1 MRLSRKTERLGYVA
15 TVLQVIQDSEKDAH
29 KVGKKENVCTLCEE
43 FAAQA
48 LSYLNANKTQNEIKD
63 ILHESCSK
71 LQSFEEE
78 VFFSNF
84 KGQRFS
90 FFFFLETT
98 KINILDYHA
107 LAYGFH
113 CCQFI
118 FPPETTKINMLD
130 YHVLLMGSTARTTK
144 IYELLT

>member
-1 MRLSRKTERLGYVA
+1 MKLSQKAERLGYVA
-15 TVLQVIQDSEKDAH
+15 TVLQVIQDSEKDAQ

-78 VFFSNF
+78 VFFANF
-84 KGQRFS
+84 K
-90 FFFFLETT
+90 
-98 KINILDYHA
+98 
-107 LAYGFH
+107 
-113 CCQFI
+113 CQFFYF
-118 FPPETTKINMLD
+118 FPLKQRRSTCWITMSYFGVP
-130 YHVLLMGSTARTTK
+130 LLEPPKSMNFLH
-144 IYELLT
+144 EPLTIDSS